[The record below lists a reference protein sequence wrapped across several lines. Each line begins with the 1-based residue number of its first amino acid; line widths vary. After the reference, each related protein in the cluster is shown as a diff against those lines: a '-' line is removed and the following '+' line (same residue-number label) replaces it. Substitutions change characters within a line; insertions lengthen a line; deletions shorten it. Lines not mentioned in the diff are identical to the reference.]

1 MSWSLSV
8 IVPVY
13 NEAVVVE
20 PAVAAIDGYLRASW
34 SDYEIVVVESGS
46 TDGTADTCDRLP
58 ARFPAVRVVHE
69 GGRNGFG
76 SAVRLGYREAR
87 KSLVWLVTV
96 DHPFPLECLEQAVPL
111 LDRYDCV
118 LSYRAADP
126 RPLPRRAQSLVYNGL
141 VRLVLALP
149 MRHVNSAFKLLKRD
163 VANRLTVRA
172 RGWFFD
178 AELLYRID
186 REGVPWT
193 EIPVPLLDR
202 GAGRGSVGPLT
213 FVWVLRE
220 LFTFL
225 RTERMNARRRQ
236 PEL

>member
-1 MSWSLSV
+1 MNWSLSV

-13 NEAVVVE
+13 NEAALLE
-20 PAVAAIDGYLRASW
+20 PAIATIDGYLQARG
-34 SDYEIVVVESGS
+34 SDYEIVIVESGS
-46 TDGTADTCDRLP
+46 TDGSGDICDLLQARL
-58 ARFPAVRVVHE
+58 PAVRVVHE

-76 SAVRLGYREAR
+76 AAVGLGYREAR
-87 KSLVWLVTV
+87 KALVWLVTV

-126 RPLPRRAQSLVYNGL
+126 RPLQRRVQSWVYNGL
-141 VRLVLALP
+141 VRSVLGLP
-149 MRHVNSAFKLLKRD
+149 MRHVNSAFKVLKRD
-163 VANRLTVRA
+163 VARGLPVRA

-178 AELLYRID
+178 AELLYRIH
-186 REGVPWT
+186 RGRVSWT

-213 FVWVLRE
+213 FLSVLRE
-220 LFTFL
+220 LVTFL
-225 RTERMNARRRQ
+225 RSERLTAGRRHS
-236 PEL
+236 

>member
-8 IVPVY
+8 VVPVY
-13 NEAVVVE
+13 NEAALVE
-20 PAVAAIDGYLRASW
+20 PAIATIDGYLRASW
-34 SDYEIVVVESGS
+34 SDYEIVLVESGS
-46 TDGTADTCDRLP
+46 SDGTAEACDHLP
-58 ARFPAVRVVHE
+58 AQFPNVRVIHE
-69 GGRNGFG
+69 GARNGFG
-76 SAVRLGYREAR
+76 AAVGLGYREAR

-96 DHPFPLECLEQAVPL
+96 DHPFPLESLEHAVSL
-111 LDRYDCV
+111 LDQHDCV

-126 RPLPRRAQSLVYNGL
+126 RPLSRRAQSLVYNGL

-163 VANRLTVRA
+163 VANRLTVGA

-186 REGVPWT
+186 RAGVSWT

-213 FVWVLRE
+213 FISVLRE
-220 LFTFL
+220 LVAFV
-225 RTERMNARRRQ
+225 RTERINARRR
-236 PEL
+236 